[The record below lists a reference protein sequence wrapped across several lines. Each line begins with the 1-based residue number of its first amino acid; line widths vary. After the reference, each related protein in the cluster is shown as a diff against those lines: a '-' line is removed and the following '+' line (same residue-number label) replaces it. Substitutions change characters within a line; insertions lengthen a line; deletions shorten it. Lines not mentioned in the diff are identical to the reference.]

1 MRRVLV
7 DVFSNDGGI
16 GGWALYTETI
26 RAGPHLAL
34 GSLVVRGWEGL
45 VGPNGSTGFVSSG
58 EEIRRLG
65 LVVFSGGAQR
75 LWSS

>member
-45 VGPNGSTGFVSSG
+45 VGPNVDWLR
-58 EEIRRLG
+58 E
-65 LVVFSGGAQR
+65 
-75 LWSS
+75 